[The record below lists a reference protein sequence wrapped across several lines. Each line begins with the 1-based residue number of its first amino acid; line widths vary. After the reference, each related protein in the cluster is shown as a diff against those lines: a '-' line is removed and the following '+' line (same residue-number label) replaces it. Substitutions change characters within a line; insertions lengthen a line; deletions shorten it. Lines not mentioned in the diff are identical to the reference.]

1 MRRGHRDPPD
11 NPPPQGASGF
21 PHWYLVG
28 STAAPGRR
36 ALNRVK
42 SDSSLDFLGGAERGR
57 IAKSR
62 VREAHRL
69 RRRPL
74 GPLLSSL
81 FFRAKWPPRDQWRGV
96 AGGGGVASTRMQM
109 FERAR
114 DGSWFDQPLDKH
126 GRLRFVAWEASSSLS
141 LRRLSQM
148 SLNPDRT
155 SRWFVAY
162 FTRVWPLQKEQ
173 WIVTEIASGFS
184 DSHLNDY

>member
-1 MRRGHRDPPD
+1 MREGNRLALPGGNYAREFIRGRVLWRPKGGCLESRNRIPPLI
-11 NPPPQGASGF
+11 S
-21 PHWYLVG
+21 W
-28 STAAPGRR
+28 
-36 ALNRVK
+36 
-42 SDSSLDFLGGAERGR
+42 AERGAEGNRSQECAKR
-57 IAKSR
+57 IASGDGPFGAALEFAILPRKMAAKRSMEGCGR
-62 VREAHRL
+62 GRRGCVNADANVRA
-69 RRRPL
+69 
-74 GPLLSSL
+74 
-81 FFRAKWPPRDQWRGV
+81 
-96 AGGGGVASTRMQM
+96 
-109 FERAR
+109 AR